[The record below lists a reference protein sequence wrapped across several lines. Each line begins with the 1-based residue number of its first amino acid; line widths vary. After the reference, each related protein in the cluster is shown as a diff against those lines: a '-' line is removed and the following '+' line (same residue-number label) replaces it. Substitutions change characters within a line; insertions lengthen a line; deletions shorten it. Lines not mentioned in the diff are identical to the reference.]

1 MGFERLYFYHKF
13 YRWFFG
19 GRRAYSMM
27 AQRLVEKHG
36 HCNDC
41 DCDFTF
47 VKGNPIHDNHDH
59 IVTNEFYKEVPDHLA
74 DEVTDY

>member
-1 MGFERLYFYHKF
+1 MELGHL
-13 YRWFFG
+13 FG
-19 GRRAYSMM
+19 DIMP
-27 AQRLVEKHG
+27 QRLIERHG

-59 IVTNEFYKEVPDHLA
+59 IVTNEYFKEVSEENK
-74 DEVTDY
+74 DEVFDY